1 LKYSRRDEVKGFT
14 KTPKKPEK
22 KMKNLKNTITASLM
36 IATLLFGATIAN
48 AGIVIAGATS
58 SDPGTP
64 CTDTS
69 YSSTDSKKT
78 SSYLSN
84 LTGIVIAGFT
94 GIVIAGATEPDPNET
109 CGIVIAG

>member
-1 LKYSRRDEVKGFT
+1 
-14 KTPKKPEK
+14 
-22 KMKNLKNTITASLM
+22 MKNLKNTITASLM

-48 AGIVIAGATS
+48 AGIVIAGATD
-58 SDPGTP
+58 DPGTP